1 MAGDTPTAGNGN
13 QRSGSSSKA
22 HPAHQQTLGSLL
34 KHFEEMPLRVELKN
48 GRIYAG
54 VLDGADAN
62 MSLTLREA
70 AETTGGRRR
79 TRHKH
84 PHPPPST
91 ATTTTTT
98 TSSSS
103 SSSPPTTSTPPHE
116 TIPTF
121 PLLQIRGSSIRYIH
135 FPDEVDLA
143 GVVQAGLERARQA
156 VNKYQRGVRKGPSQ
170 QRSLPA

>member
-1 MAGDTPTAGNGN
+1 MAGDPTADGN
-13 QRSGSSSKA
+13 QRGSSSKA

-54 VLDGADAN
+54 VLDSADAN

-79 TRHKH
+79 TRHHKH
-84 PHPPPST
+84 QQQSAST
-91 ATTTTTT
+91 PTT

-103 SSSPPTTSTPPHE
+103 PSTTPNPHE
-116 TIPTF
+116 TIQTF

-143 GVVQAGLERARQA
+143 GVVQAGIERARQA
-156 VNKYQRGVRKGPSQ
+156 VHKYQRGVRKGPSK